1 MKRDGYSLVELVFA
15 LAIFSMLILVVV
27 GLENQ
32 MLRLDRSMRL
42 KFMVHPDD
50 MAVMARLRRDVL
62 DAQGY
67 PTSRGSYRQ
76 SPTTLILSG
85 LTEGAAIEE
94 VVYDFGTKGHARRM
108 TFSGNQKTGEWIGR
122 GLPKF
127 RISSFEMPDQAGV
140 AVRLRGYDSK
150 DQLIV
155 DQILFPRREN

>member
-1 MKRDGYSLVELVFA
+1 MRRNGYSLVEMVFA

-32 MLRLDRSMRL
+32 MLRLDRSMRI

-50 MAVMARLRRDVL
+50 MAVIARLRRDVV

-67 PTSRGSYRQ
+67 PTSLGRYRQ

-85 LTEGAAIEE
+85 RTEEGAIEE
-94 VVYDFGTKGHARRM
+94 VVYDFDTRGLARRL
-108 TFSGNQKTGEWIGR
+108 TYSGNQKTGEWVGR

-127 RISSFEMPDQAGV
+127 RISSFEMPEDAGL

-155 DQILFPRREN
+155 DQIVFPRREN